1 VPITGFGIGKNGWDP
16 GILGLQTLLPSPCV
30 CVQMASKYKAE
41 AERWRQRLDECETV
55 NARLRE
61 ELVAVHQLVQQMY
74 STRAPA
80 SALSSLSG
88 SAVPHN
94 ITPPNSLESSET
106 AD

>member
-1 VPITGFGIGKNGWDP
+1 LAKTAGIPGSWDCKHYYQAP
-16 GILGLQTLLPSPCV
+16 V
-30 CVQMASKYKAE
+30 YVVQMASKYKAE

>member
-1 VPITGFGIGKNGWDP
+1 
-16 GILGLQTLLPSPCV
+16 
-30 CVQMASKYKAE
+30 MASKYKAE